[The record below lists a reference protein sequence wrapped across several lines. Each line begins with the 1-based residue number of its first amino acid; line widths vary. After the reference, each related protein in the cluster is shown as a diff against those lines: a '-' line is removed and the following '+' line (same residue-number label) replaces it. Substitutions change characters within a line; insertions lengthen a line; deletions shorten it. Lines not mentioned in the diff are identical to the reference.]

1 MQSIPGSPAT
11 AAEEMIIRGQVDLV
25 YLGHE
30 TYSNYSDLLDR
41 TSIQRITMD
50 TVKVYNQHADEE
62 VKGKVLLL
70 DHIESAS
77 TPKRTQEDEQII
89 Q

>member
-11 AAEEMIIRGQVDLV
+11 AAEETIIRGQVDLV

-77 TPKRTQEDEQII
+77 TPNRTQEDEQII